1 MKIEKIEYILKFI
14 QWVAPFGF
22 YAFVVKS
29 DLPFSWQWKIYVAV
43 VLAIAGLYTLIHDKV
58 SLSKLY
64 GYEVYLI
71 FAVITQLT
79 AGALSFDEM
88 KHIGLNFSEDLSS
101 AYEQYF
107 FIKILFNL
115 VGAVLLPVAFDHLMK
130 KYFKKKP

>member
-1 MKIEKIEYILKFI
+1 MKIRKLEYALKFI
-14 QWVAPFGF
+14 QWCVPFWF

-29 DLPFSWQWKIYVAV
+29 DLDFGWQWKIYTIT
-43 VLAIAGLYTLIHDKV
+43 VLAIAGVYTIIHYKV
-58 SLSKLY
+58 DLNKIY

-71 FAVITQLT
+71 FSIITQLT

-88 KHIGLNFSEDLSS
+88 KHIGLNFSSDLSI

-115 VGAVLLPVAFDHLMK
+115 VGVSLLPVAFDHMMK
-130 KYFKKKP
+130 KYFAKTS